1 MPGAGDVEALRRL
14 WSDFR
19 EGRRARHHDVLLGS
33 PAAVYDQRSSCAF
46 RFRQGFEHAGERL
59 SLAGFWYPVG
69 PSYQSTREVLLGH
82 FAEHQE
88 TTGVVVHNEAILPEV
103 LAVLAHEGPRVSD
116 DLSVV
121 GASRCGGL
129 PARSA
134 ANVGHWRSRREPKA
148 R

>member
-1 MPGAGDVEALRRL
+1 L

-19 EGRRARHHDVLLGS
+19 EGWRARHHDVLLGS